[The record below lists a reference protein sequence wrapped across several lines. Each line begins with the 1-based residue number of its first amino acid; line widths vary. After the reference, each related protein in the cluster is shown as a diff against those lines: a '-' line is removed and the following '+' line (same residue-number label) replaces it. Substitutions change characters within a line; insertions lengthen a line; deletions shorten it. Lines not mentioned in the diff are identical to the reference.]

1 MRIGQK
7 WIAAAMGLAATL
19 CAATV
24 DAGPIHG
31 SFAIAGKFMPV
42 LNTGTIVRDAFGNP
56 TFNGATGINFLNLDG
71 TDPGGAGQFFV
82 WTTAPAEPGGV
93 NDFAPLQYTMGSIK
107 DFTFAGP
114 GSAAFPTVP
123 VLGFE
128 GLGGGLTFDLEQIG
142 VKYQDA
148 NTLTLAGTGYFN
160 WAGFD
165 RTGGFFEFSS
175 TALGGSLAFVASEVT
190 PVPEPASMLLLG
202 SGALMGLRKLRRRKL
217 AAA

>member
-7 WIAAAMGLAATL
+7 WVAVVVGLAATL
-19 CAATV
+19 CAASAH
-24 DAGPIHG
+24 AGPIHG
-31 SFAIAGKFMPV
+31 SFSIVGKFLPV
-42 LNTGTIVRDAFGNP
+42 LNDGTIVRDTLGNP

-71 TDPGGAGQFFV
+71 SDPGTAGQFLV
-82 WTTAPAEPGGV
+82 LTTAPAEPGGV
-93 NDFAPLQYTMGSIK
+93 NDFAPLQYTFGTIR
-107 DFTFAGP
+107 DFTYSGA

-128 GLGGGLTFDLEQIG
+128 GLAGGLTFDLETIG

-148 NTLTLAGTGYFN
+148 QTLTLAGTGYFN

-202 SGALMGLRKLRRRKL
+202 SGALMGLRKLRRRQSVS
-217 AAA
+217 